1 VKAASLPS
9 PSDTRSRYSKQTMRN
24 NVLVR
29 WNSLD
34 PATAAREALP
44 CCGSQA
50 WATALAARRPI
61 ADEASLIEAST
72 SIWLALPEE
81 AWQKAFDSHPRIG
94 QTHAQTHATEE
105 SLRFSA
111 QEQRTALSEDETI
124 RLTFEEANRR
134 YEQKFG
140 RIFIVCATGKT
151 SAEMLAILE
160 TRMKNDIA
168 TELREAAE
176 QQRQITELRLHR
188 WLESE

>member
-1 VKAASLPS
+1 
-9 PSDTRSRYSKQTMRN
+9 MRN
-24 NVLVR
+24 EVLIR

-44 CCGSQA
+44 CCGSRA
-50 WATALAARRPI
+50 WAAALASRRPI
-61 ADEASLIEAST
+61 TAEASLIEAST
-72 SIWLALPEE
+72 NIWLALPKE
-81 AWQKAFDSHPRIG
+81 AWQEAFDSHPRIG

-105 SLRFSA
+105 SLSWSS
-111 QEQRTALSEDETI
+111 QEQRAALTEGQAAK
-124 RLTFEEANRR
+124 LALEEANHR

-140 RIFIVCATGKT
+140 RIFIVCAAGKT
-151 SAEMLAILE
+151 AAEILANLE
-160 TRMKNDIA
+160 ARMKNDAA

>member
-1 VKAASLPS
+1 
-9 PSDTRSRYSKQTMRN
+9 MRN
-24 NVLVR
+24 EVLAR

-34 PATAAREALP
+34 PATAAREALS

-50 WATALAARRPI
+50 WAVALASRRPI
-61 ADEASLIEAST
+61 GDEASLIETSS

-81 AWQKAFDSHPRIG
+81 AWQEAFDSHPRIG

-105 SLRFSA
+105 SLRWST
-111 QEQRTALSEDETI
+111 QEQRAALSEDGSA
-124 RLTFEEANRR
+124 RLALEEANRR

-160 TRMKNDIA
+160 ARMKNDAA